1 MRKTFNSI
9 FLYIVGVITMLKNKW
24 LRDRRGIEGL
34 PMHLIIIVVIAGV
47 VIAAILAMMGTFN
60 PKDSLQIEYAG
71 TDGRHNCSDGDGNLV
86 KVTAAGAEEVTD
98 IDFNATIKVFDSKGN
113 PVKGATV
120 VLAGAQSAG
129 SGTTDENGEATVQVD
144 DAVLKANQQSAYMSL
159 TVKASGFH
167 DYTDEEAIL
176 LQRT

>member
-1 MRKTFNSI
+1 
-9 FLYIVGVITMLKNKW
+9 MLKNKW
-24 LRDRRGIEGL
+24 LKDRRGIEGL

-60 PKDSLQIEYAG
+60 PKDSIQIEYAG
-71 TDGRHNCSDGDGNLV
+71 TDGRHNCSDGHGSLV
-86 KVTAAGAEEVTD
+86 KVNATGAEEVIHINFT
-98 IDFNATIKVFDSKGN
+98 ATIKVFDSKGN

-129 SGTTDENGEATVQVD
+129 SNTTDANGTAKVEVD
-144 DAVLKANQQSAYMSL
+144 DAVLKANQQQAYMSL

-167 DYTDEEAIL
+167 DYTDEESIL
-176 LQRT
+176 LQRTRGQ

>member
-1 MRKTFNSI
+1 MRKTFNNI
-9 FLYIVGVITMLKNKW
+9 FYILLGVMKMFKNRW

-47 VIAAILAMMGTFN
+47 VIAAILAMMGMIN
-60 PKDSLQIEYAG
+60 PKDSFQVEYAG
-71 TDGRHNCSDGDGNLV
+71 TIGRHNCDDGSGNLV

-98 IDFNATIKVFDSKGN
+98 IDFTATIKVFDSKGN
-113 PVKGATV
+113 PVQGATV

-129 SGTTDENGEATVQVD
+129 SGTTNENGEATVQVD
-144 DAVLKANQQSAYMSL
+144 DAVLRANQQQAYMSL

-167 DYTDEEAIL
+167 DYKDEEAIL